1 MFQIILGI
9 HIVLCLI
16 IVALV
21 LLQEGKDIGAAF
33 GAGGS
38 NTLFG
43 AAGIDKPIVRATTI
57 VAILFMITSIVLVNQ
72 YAKMGQGVSTKGAP
86 LPEELQRVNQAIQV
100 EQEAKKAE
108 KEAIDSQAL
117 KVVPPPPVEAPAA
130 KPVEAGGEAKSAPV
144 SEAPKEG
151 KGMAAKE

>member
-1 MFQIILGI
+1 MFQVILAI
-9 HIVLCLI
+9 HIILCLI

-57 VAILFMITSIVLVNQ
+57 VAILFMVTSIILVNQ
-72 YAKMGQGVSTKGAP
+72 YSQIGKGVSTKEAP
-86 LPEELQRVNQAIQV
+86 LPEELQRVNQAVQV

-108 KEAIDSQAL
+108 QETADSQAL
-117 KVVPPPPVEAPAA
+117 KVVPPPVEAPAA
-130 KPVEAGGEAKSAPV
+130 KPLESGGEVKPAPV
-144 SEAPKEG
+144 SEAPKDEKEAG
-151 KGMAAKE
+151 AKK